1 MAVWREHPFKSENP
15 YNWVKVRVPSEE
27 FLALRERAREANVS
41 VPELVRMFIVWEM
54 EEGAR

>member
-27 FLALRERAREANVS
+27 FLTLRERAREANVS
-41 VPELVRMFIVWEM
+41 VPELVRMFIEWGM
-54 EEGAR
+54 EAEAQ